1 MAKKHLTNPI
11 NNHYCFSSFCLEEL
25 VGNSLLKGL
34 EYGTGLPYVVSLEGT
49 QCPTFEDIERSIDM
63 MKNLMVRT
71 LFEWSRIW
79 GLTHC
84 SSLSNFL
91 LSIRLSFWF
100 DCIYFKGSEFTI
112 VNTLFLFINKTLII
126 YKKKEEIEG
135 GNTWKDR
142 ILN

>member
-1 MAKKHLTNPI
+1 MGDAGY
-11 NNHYCFSSFCLEEL
+11 YCFSSFCLEEL

-91 LSIRLSFWF
+91 LSIRLSF
-100 DCIYFKGSEFTI
+100 
-112 VNTLFLFINKTLII
+112 
-126 YKKKEEIEG
+126 
-135 GNTWKDR
+135 
-142 ILN
+142 